1 MKKFK
6 TESKRM
12 LDLVINSIYTNR
24 EIFLRELLSN
34 GSDAIDKLYYKSLTE
49 GLSGLTRDDFF
60 IKIDVD
66 KDLRTLKIT
75 DNGIGMTDAEL
86 ENNLGTIA
94 KSGSFD
100 FKKSEDGKD
109 KDVDIIGQFGVGFYS
124 AFMVAKKVEVL
135 SKAFGSDKA
144 YKWTSSGTDGYEIDE
159 AEKDS
164 NGTEI
169 TLYLKDD
176 ADGDRYSEYLEEYKI
191 RELVK
196 KYSDYIRYPIKMM
209 VTSYEY
215 DDEDDKCG
223 DECECH
229 YEHEHEHDENCE
241 CCHDDDN
248 GEEQKE
254 AHTEP
259 KEVKKEQVL
268 NSMTPVW
275 RKTKAELKEGEYEK
289 FYKDEFYD
297 AKDPLKVIYTSA
309 EGAVDYKALLFIP
322 ETIPYNYYTK
332 SYEKGLKL
340 YTSGVMITDKCADL
354 LPDHFN
360 FVKGV
365 VDSDVT
371 LNISRETVQQNRQL
385 KAIKTSLEKK
395 IRTELLS
402 MQKNEREKYE
412 KFFDNFGLSIKYGIY
427 SAFGMNNDALTELIM
442 FKSAKTGKYV
452 TLQEYV
458 DSCAQDQKNI
468 YYATGRTV
476 EACKA
481 MPKLEAVLDKGYDV
495 LCLTDDVDEFCVKM
509 IGKYKDFEFKSY
521 ETEDVGVETTKTID
535 KDVEN
540 AIMEDLK
547 GKIVKVRLSENLKNH
562 PVSLTSEGELS
573 IEMEKVFAK
582 MPNNSQSVKAQK
594 VLEINA
600 NHPVYEKLC
609 GLLKGDRQK
618 FDDLVNVLYGQAS
631 LIVGLEVENITD
643 LTDKIF
649 NLIV

>member
-34 GSDAIDKLYYKSLTE
+34 ASDAIDKLYYKGLTE
-49 GLSGLTRDDFF
+49 GLSGLTRDDFY
-60 IKIDVD
+60 IKISVD
-66 KDLRTLKIT
+66 KDARTLKIT
-75 DNGIGMTDAEL
+75 DNGIGMTAEEL

-100 FKKSEDGKD
+100 FKNSQNGKNA
-109 KDVDIIGQFGVGFYS
+109 DVDIIGQFGVGFYS

-135 SKAFGSDKA
+135 SKAYGSEKA
-144 YKWTSSGTDGYEIDE
+144 YLWASEGADGYEVKE
-159 AEKDS
+159 AEKDL

-169 TLYLKDD
+169 TLYLKDN
-176 ADGDRYSEYLEEYKI
+176 AGEESYGEFLEEYKI
-191 RELVK
+191 KDLVK

-209 VTSYEY
+209 VTTYEY
-215 DDEDDKCG
+215 DNDENCDCENE
-223 DECECH
+223 ECDC
-229 YEHEHEHDENCE
+229 HDENCE
-241 CCHDDDN
+241 H
-248 GEEQKE
+248 EHK
-254 AHTEP
+254 HSEP

-275 RKTKAELKEGEYEK
+275 RKTKAELQEGEYEK

-297 AKDPLKVIYTSA
+297 AQDPLRCIYTSA

-322 ETIPYNYYTK
+322 KTIPYNYYSKT
-332 SYEKGLKL
+332 YEKGLKL
-340 YTSGVMITDKCADL
+340 YTAGVMITDKCADL
-354 LPDHFN
+354 LPDYFN

-365 VDSDVT
+365 VDSEVT

-395 IRTELLS
+395 IKSELLS
-402 MQKNEREKYE
+402 MQKNDREKYE
-412 KFFDNFGLSIKYGIY
+412 EFFDNFGLNLKYGIY
-427 SAFGMNNDALTELIM
+427 SSFGMNNDALTDLLM
-442 FKSAKTGKYV
+442 FKSAKTAKYL

-458 DSCAQDQKNI
+458 DNAKEGQKTV
-468 YYATGRTV
+468 YYATGKTV

-481 MPKLEAVLDKGYDV
+481 LPKLEAVLDKGYDV
-495 LCLTDDVDEFCVKM
+495 LCLTEDVDEFCVKM
-509 IGKYKDFEFKSY
+509 LGKFKDFEFKSY
-521 ETEDVGVETTKTID
+521 ETEEVENGETVEID
-535 KDVEN
+535 KDLETAV
-540 AIMEDLK
+540 MEVLND
-547 GKIVKVRLSENLKNH
+547 KIVKVKLSKNLKNH
-562 PVSLTSEGELS
+562 PVSLSSEGELS

-582 MPNNSQSVKAQK
+582 MPTANQPMKAKK

-600 NHPVYEKLC
+600 DHPIYAKLTETLRDDKEK
-609 GLLKGDRQK
+609 
-618 FDDLVNVLYGQAS
+618 FNDLVNVLFDQAC
-631 LIVGLEVENITD
+631 LIAGLEVEDITD

-649 NLIV
+649 KLIV